1 MNVDWTTLNELARRM
16 EAGEHVT
23 PINEAEKNCFQII
36 RDLDAASGM
45 MHGST
50 TSKKYMCNEIW
61 SLINYLG
68 SPSWYITLSPADI
81 QHPICVYF
89 ADTKENFTPTLPPYD
104 ERARLVCQN
113 PVAGARF
120 FDFMV
125 CTFLED
131 VLGVRADKREGFY
144 GHTSGYYGTVEQQG
158 HLTLHLHMLLWIV
171 GNMNPEDLRARILE
185 ESSAWRQRLISWL
198 ERCHSGDFLSGNHAE
213 VSSHAEQ
220 LKGAQ
225 DYCDPTQ
232 TLPVPPP
239 PPCQTHPNSEVDGAE
254 DCDECDALLRWNDNY
269 CTIVDDLLLR
279 SNVHSCNRGVKKD
292 GTRKKNKT
300 YAGCMDNKM
309 GKCKARFP

>member
-1 MNVDWTTLNELARRM
+1 MYYDKHFQTDVNFPFVAFSHEQMKANTTQSFLLVDQSRFTDMSQRLMNVDWTTLNELARRM

-50 TSKKYMCNEIW
+50 TSKKYMRNEIW

-125 CTFLED
+125 CTFLEMF
-131 VLGVRADKREGFY
+131 LAC
-144 GHTSGYYGTVEQQG
+144 
-158 HLTLHLHMLLWIV
+158 
-171 GNMNPEDLRARILE
+171 
-185 ESSAWRQRLISWL
+185 RLINEKDSMDTRAVTMVQSNSRVVSRCTYTCCSGSW
-198 ERCHSGDFLSGNHAE
+198 
-213 VSSHAEQ
+213 V
-220 LKGAQ
+220 
-225 DYCDPTQ
+225 
-232 TLPVPPP
+232 
-239 PPCQTHPNSEVDGAE
+239 
-254 DCDECDALLRWNDNY
+254 
-269 CTIVDDLLLR
+269 I
-279 SNVHSCNRGVKKD
+279 
-292 GTRKKNKT
+292 
-300 YAGCMDNKM
+300 
-309 GKCKARFP
+309 